1 MDSALGSIIFCS
13 DASGGLTPIAKA
25 LDKSGTK
32 LLDTG
37 GGGKKW
43 SQWSPLGALVSTKNE
58 KKRTLDDTY
67 IEVHTKGFALVTNS
81 TWNILVFVVIE

>member
-1 MDSALGSIIFCS
+1 MNTTLENILFCS

-67 IEVHTKGFALVTNS
+67 IEVHTKGL
-81 TWNILVFVVIE
+81 IL